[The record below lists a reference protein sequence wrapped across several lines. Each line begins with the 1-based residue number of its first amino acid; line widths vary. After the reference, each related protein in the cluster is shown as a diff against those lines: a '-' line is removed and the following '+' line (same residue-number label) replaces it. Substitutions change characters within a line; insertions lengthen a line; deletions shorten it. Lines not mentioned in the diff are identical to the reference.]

1 MRIFLFVFV
10 VVVFGSC
17 SRNKIVNPADYA
29 FALKPLHLQKAIS
42 STNKEIS
49 FWNQRLNTDTN
60 SYVNMLELGYQY
72 LALFGFKGN
81 IQDLKK
87 GDELIK
93 NASARLNHTDPDIL
107 QAISQAS
114 ITQHRFKEAAYY
126 NDQAFKNNGSAF
138 THALL
143 SFDAGM
149 ETGGFLTA
157 KKQLRK
163 LKDQDAFH
171 VLIRKAK
178 LQDHGGDLDGAIK
191 TMERALFKLKHSNN
205 ISLYCWAL
213 SNLGDMYS
221 HAGRIEEAYSAYLGV
236 LKKDP
241 SYQYVF
247 KGIAWIA
254 YAHDRN
260 TKEAKRLLKFILSG
274 TNAPDLLLILGEM
287 EAYEGNVE
295 EQKKLVT
302 QFLST
307 VANPDYGDMYN
318 KYLIEVYTEEIKNF
332 DGAEHIAQKE
342 IINRPTPETFS
353 WLAWVYFKKGD
364 LEKAHTIYNNYV
376 KGRDFEPVSL
386 YRGAYILKAVGRKEE
401 AKKFFEESLESS
413 FELGPVITKMIKEE
427 LAKF

>member
-1 MRIFLFVFV
+1 MRIFLFVCIV
-10 VVVFGSC
+10 ILFGSC
-17 SRNKIVNPADYA
+17 SENKIVNPADYA
-29 FALKPLHLQKAIS
+29 FALKPSHLQKAIS

-49 FWNQRLNTDTN
+49 FWNQRLDTDTN

-72 LALFGFKGN
+72 LALFGLKGN
-81 IQDLKK
+81 IQDFKK

-93 NASARLNHTDPDIL
+93 NASARLNHTDPEIL
-107 QAISQAS
+107 QSISQAS

-126 NDQAFKNNGSAF
+126 NDQAFKKNGSAF
-138 THALL
+138 TYSLL

-149 ETGGFLTA
+149 ETGDFLTA
-157 KKQLRK
+157 KKQLGK

-178 LQDHGGDLDGAIK
+178 LQDHDGDLDGAIK
-191 TMERALFKLKHSNN
+191 TMERALLKLQHSNN

-221 HAGRIEEAYSAYLGV
+221 HAGRIKEAYSAYLQV

-241 SYQYVF
+241 SYQYVL

-260 TKEAKRLLKFILSG
+260 TKEAKRLINFILSG
-274 TNAPDLLLILGEM
+274 TNAPDLLLRLGEI
-287 EAYEGNVE
+287 EAYEGNEE
-295 EQKKLVT
+295 EQKKFVT

-307 VANPDYGDMYN
+307 VANPEYGDMYN
-318 KYLIEVYTEEIKNF
+318 KYLIEVYTERKNF
-332 DGAEHIAQKE
+332 DEAERIAQKE
-342 IINRPTPETFS
+342 ITNRPTPETFS

-376 KGRDFEPVSL
+376 KARDFEPVSL
-386 YRGAYILKAVGRKEE
+386 YRGAYILKAVGRNNE
-401 AKKFFEESLESS
+401 AKKLFEESLESS
-413 FELGPVITKMIKEE
+413 FELGPVTTKIIKEG